1 MRALLALPA
10 LSIGC
15 GSSGRN
21 GQQRRASNGAFH
33 LAELAAMAGNDGGV
47 ASAAAAMARSEL
59 AAAAAVASPRS
70 QAARSHLNTV
80 AAQLRLSDMQAR
92 PGTNLLE
99 KS

>member
-1 MRALLALPA
+1 MA
-10 LSIGC
+10 S
-15 GSSGRN
+15 N
-21 GQQRRASNGAFH
+21 GASNGAFH

-80 AAQLRLSDMQAR
+80 AAQLRLSDVRAR
-92 PGTNLLE
+92 GPARICAG
-99 KS
+99 KIMKAPDK

>member
-1 MRALLALPA
+1 MA
-10 LSIGC
+10 S
-15 GSSGRN
+15 N
-21 GQQRRASNGAFH
+21 GASNGAFH

-80 AAQLRLSDMQAR
+80 AAQLRHSDMQAR